1 MPSATYAAPTIQCF
15 KVGRHV
21 AMSGAAL
28 TFAQSDLAATA
39 GAYDPALHE
48 APIVIGHPALDAPAY
63 GYVGGLSFA
72 AGALEAAPRKIDPAF
87 AAAVKSGAYGK
98 VSAAFFPPDSP
109 HNPVPGVYYLRHVG
123 FLGAMPPAVKGL
135 RDPADAVAAAASY
148 AEFAA
153 AHPDVVVFSEWDD
166 VENATLWRKLREW
179 LIGKFGLEAAD
190 AAVPGYSV
198 ASLENSAQRELAAG
212 ASEVSPAPAT
222 PAFAQSA
229 AQPAQ
234 EKSTVT
240 EAEAQALQAEND
252 SLKARLDAAAAATRN
267 TRLATAHAEHT
278 AFAED
283 LQARAIWPKAGVALV
298 VETLDHLARQEAPVE
313 FGEGTERKPLA
324 QALRE
329 LLASLPPR
337 VEFGEWATAARAAGR
352 EANDLVFAAPPG
364 TTVRPERVA
373 LLASA
378 RKHMAAHPGVSFH
391 EACRA
396 VGA

>member
-1 MPSATYAAPTIQCF
+1 
-15 KVGRHV
+15 
-21 AMSGAAL
+21 MSGAAL

-63 GYVGGLSFA
+63 GFVGALAYA
-72 AGALEAAPRKIDPAF
+72 AGALEATPRKIDPAF
-87 AAAVKSGAYGK
+87 AAAVEAGSYGK

-109 HNPVPGVYYLRHVG
+109 HNPVPGVYYLRHIG
-123 FLGAMPPAVKGL
+123 FLGAAAPAVKGL
-135 RDPADAVAAAASY
+135 RDPADAIAAAQAAYADPAAAQAAY

-153 AHPDVVVFSEWDD
+153 ANPDVVVFSEWDD
-166 VENATLWRKLREW
+166 AENASLWRRLREW
-179 LIGKFGLEAAD
+179 ILGKFGPEAAD

-198 ASLENSAQRELAAG
+198 ASLEHAAQRAIETQQSE
-212 ASEVSPAPAT
+212 SEVSAAPAA
-222 PAFAQSA
+222 PAFAQ
-229 AQPAQ
+229 PGE

-240 EAEAQALQAEND
+240 EAEAQALAAENET
-252 SLKARLDAAAAATRN
+252 LRAQVAAAAAAART
-267 TRLATAHAEHT
+267 TRLAAAHAEHV

-283 LQARAIWPKAGVALV
+283 LQARAIWPQAGVELV
-298 VETLDHLARQEAPVE
+298 AATLDHLAAQDAPVE
-313 FGEGTERKPLA
+313 FGEGDAKKPLA

-337 VEFGEWATAARAAGR
+337 VEFGIAATAARAVGFEAGDT
-352 EANDLVFAAPPG
+352 AFAVPPG
-364 TTVRPERVA
+364 AVVQPERIA
-373 LLASA
+373 QLGAA
-378 RKHMAAHPGVSFH
+378 RAHMRAHPGTSFA

>member
-1 MPSATYAAPTIQCF
+1 MPAAASAAPTIQCF

-28 TFAQSDLAATA
+28 AFAASDLAATA

-87 AAAVKSGAYGK
+87 AEAVKNGSYGK

-109 HNPVPGVYYLRHVG
+109 ANPVPGVYYLRHVG

-135 RDPADAVAAAASY
+135 RDPADAVAAAAASY

-153 AHPDVVVFSEWDD
+153 AHPDVIVFSEWDD
-166 VENATLWRKLREW
+166 IENASLWRRLREW

-198 ASLENSAQRELAAG
+198 ASLENSAQLELREAA
-212 ASEVSPAPAT
+212 ATEVPPTPAA
-222 PAFAQSA
+222 PAFAQPA
-229 AQPAQ
+229 AEPAQ

-240 EAEAQALQAEND
+240 EAEALALKAEND
-252 SLKARLDAAAAATRN
+252 ALKAKLDAASAAARN
-267 TRLATAHAEHT
+267 TRLAAAHAEHT

-283 LQARAIWPKAGVALV
+283 LQARAIWPQAGVALV
-298 VETLDHLARQEAPVE
+298 VETLDHLARQDAPVE
-313 FGEGTERKPLA
+313 FGEGAEKKPLA

-337 VEFGEWATAARAAGR
+337 VEFGQAASAARAAGTGL
-352 EANDLVFAAPPG
+352 D
-364 TTVRPERVA
+364 TSD
-373 LLASA
+373 ASA
-378 RKHMAAHPGVSFH
+378 IALAARDHQDKERQSGRDVDIAH
-391 EACRA
+391 AVAHVMRA
-396 VGA
+396 SAAR